1 MVILLLLPS
10 PPKWLTIELGCTQSQ
25 CSSWYLKRGGKAKVV
40 VSNFVQTTSSKDL
53 NLLEGTAQSFCNLV
67 ERCDT
72 WEDCTESS
80 PEDRESA
87 GARGEEGG
95 TTGADA
101 ALEGEAL
108 ILMQ

>member
-1 MVILLLLPS
+1 MN
-10 PPKWLTIELGCTQSQ
+10 Q
-25 CSSWYLKRGGKAKVV
+25 
-40 VSNFVQTTSSKDL
+40 
-53 NLLEGTAQSFCNLV
+53 LEGTSQSFCNLV

-72 WEDCTESS
+72 WEDCTEAGS
-80 PEDRESA
+80 EEGESA

-108 ILMQ
+108 IVLGKY